1 MCLDRIR
8 NIHNYYRI
16 SYRLWISYRKYI
28 ISLYIRP
35 NINYKHGKDRLLSLL
50 KDKIKSNTKSFSIWT
65 TTFLIGL
72 LIIYYIITLVNT
84 NKISKQIKAI
94 HDHPFTVA
102 IAAGELNTCVSKL
115 QVLPDFLFQN
125 RTPET
130 IDTIQNY
137 YTTNNTIINQNID
150 FIIERYLSH
159 PEDIQK
165 LQEIYNSLYKKQTM
179 LLTLCENPSVTDDEI
194 RSFFSEHIQ
203 PLLRELEDLTISII
217 DGAKEK
223 FAEFEKFAR
232 EKQMSTIFLST
243 ILILVVIIALYI
255 YLFLLKY
262 KSKKESELRYTLK
275 DALKSA
281 QNASTAKSQFLSNMS
296 HDIRTPMNAI
306 IGMTAIASMHLE
318 EPDKIKGCLNK
329 ISVSSKHLLGLINDV
344 LDMSK
349 IESGKIAL
357 NKEEFILPD
366 FVHSFVTMIEPQIKA
381 KQLQFDISI
390 KNLEHEHVIGD
401 TLRINQILLNIIS
414 NAIKFTPAGGNIQ
427 LKIYEMPLQCSGYG
441 TYQFIISDTGIGMS
455 NDFLEKIFEPFERVQ
470 TSTNSKIEGTG
481 LGMAI
486 TKNIV
491 DMMNGQII
499 VQSQL
504 EKGTT
509 FTITLHL
516 QLQKTEDE
524 LFDFSILHEL
534 RSLIVDDDRD
544 VCENTSRLLEE
555 IGMKSEWVLT
565 GEEAIDKVILAHQ
578 IKQDYHC
585 AIIDWKMPN
594 MDGLETTRRI
604 RSIVGDETPII
615 ILTAYDWT
623 EIEEEAKK
631 AGVNA
636 FLAKPLFKSRLYKL
650 MQDIINEE
658 QSASEITQKEE
669 TNHLFQSRVLLVEDN
684 ALNMEIAQELLQY
697 SGCLVEKAWDG
708 SEAVEILKNSTD
720 NYYNIIFMDIQM
732 PHMNGYEA
740 TKRIRELEQTKEHTH
755 TPIIAMS
762 ANAFTE
768 DVNKAYACGM
778 DAYITKPVGIEEI
791 HNILKK
797 YATNL

>member
-1 MCLDRIR
+1 MAA
-8 NIHNYYRI
+8 
-16 SYRLWISYRKYI
+16 
-28 ISLYIRP
+28 
-35 NINYKHGKDRLLSLL
+35 
-50 KDKIKSNTKSFSIWT
+50 
-65 TTFLIGL
+65 FLIGL
-72 LIIYYIITLVNT
+72 LIIYYIITIVNT
-84 NKISKQIKAI
+84 HKISQQIKSI

-102 IAAGELNTCVSKL
+102 IAAGELNTYVSKL

-130 IDTIQNY
+130 FYTIQNY
-137 YTTNNTIINQNID
+137 YNNIDTIVNQNIN
-150 FIIERYLSH
+150 IVIEGYLSH
-159 PEDIQK
+159 PEDIQN
-165 LQEIYNSLYKKQTM
+165 LQEIYHSLSKKQTT
-179 LLTLCENPSVTDDEI
+179 LLKLCENSNVTDDEI
-194 RSFFSEHIQ
+194 RFYFSEHIKPQ
-203 PLLRELEDLTISII
+203 LSEIEYLTISII
-217 DGAKEK
+217 DGAKKK
-223 FAEFEKFAR
+223 FSDFEQFAK
-232 EKQMSTIFLST
+232 EKQINTIFLST
-243 ILILVVIIALYI
+243 ILIIAVIIVLYI
-255 YLFLLKY
+255 YLLLLKY
-262 KSKKESELRYTLK
+262 KGKKESELRYTLK

-281 QNASTAKSQFLSNMS
+281 QNASAAKSQFLSNMS

-318 EPDKIKGCLNK
+318 EPAKMKNYLNK
-329 ISVSSKHLLGLINDV
+329 ISVSSKHLLSLINDV

-357 NKEEFILPD
+357 NNEEFILPD
-366 FVHSFVTMIEPQIKA
+366 FVHSFVTIVEPQIKA

-401 TLRINQILLNIIS
+401 TLRIHQILLNIIS
-414 NAIKFTPAGGNIQ
+414 NAIKFTPAGGNVA
-427 LKIYEMPLQCSGYG
+427 LKICEMPLQYSGYG
-441 TYQFIISDTGIGMS
+441 TYQFIICDTGIGMS
-455 NDFLEKIFEPFERVQ
+455 EDFLEKIFEPFERVQ

-486 TKNIV
+486 TKNII

-499 VQSQL
+499 IQSEL

-509 FTITLHL
+509 FTVTLHL
-516 QLQKTEDE
+516 QLQKKEDE
-524 LFDFSILHEL
+524 VFNFSALHEL

-565 GEEAIDKVILAHQ
+565 GKEAIDKTIVAHQ
-578 IKQDYHC
+578 INQDYHSV
-585 AIIDWKMPN
+585 IIDWKMPN

-604 RSIVGDETPII
+604 RSIIGDETPII

-636 FLAKPLFKSRLYKL
+636 FLAKPLFKSRLYKV
-650 MQDIINEE
+650 MHDIIIEE
-658 QSASEITQKEE
+658 QSALEIIQKEE
-669 TNHLFQSRVLLVEDN
+669 TNNSFQSRVLLVEDN

-708 SEAVEILKNSTD
+708 SEAVEILKNSP
-720 NYYNIIFMDIQM
+720 NEYYNIIFMDIQM
-732 PHMNGYEA
+732 PNMNGYDA
-740 TKRIRELEQTKEHTH
+740 TKQIRELEQSQGYTH

-762 ANAFTE
+762 ANAFIE

-791 HNILKK
+791 QTMLKK
-797 YATNL
+797 YV